1 MAIFAWFI
9 RTASKNICVN
19 IFMPKLLKPPRL
31 RPGDLIGV
39 VAPASPMKHDRL
51 ENGIRYL
58 EQLGYKVKL
67 GKFVYEEH
75 GYLAGRDQE
84 RAADLNRMFRDRRVK
99 AIFCIR
105 GGYGTPR
112 LLSQLDYDAI
122 RAHPKIFVGYS
133 DITALQFAML
143 RHAGLVTF
151 SGPMVASEMGKG
163 IDPFTEE
170 NFWRLLTRPEPLG
183 DLVRPAN
190 GQYQVITPG
199 KISGPLF
206 GGCLSL
212 VTCLIGTPHFPRHQ
226 ASVFFMEEIGEAP
239 YRIDRML
246 TQLREAGILQRL
258 GGFVLGQMTDC
269 VPTDNEPSQTL
280 DDLMNDFIKPLK
292 IPALAGL
299 DYGHVDVKYTLPF
312 GVRVELNVRR
322 DKQQLRIVESAV
334 S

>member
-1 MAIFAWFI
+1 
-9 RTASKNICVN
+9 
-19 IFMPKLLKPPRL
+19 MPTLLKPPRL
-31 RPGDLIGV
+31 RPGDVIGV

-58 EQLGYKVKL
+58 ERLGYKTKV
-67 GKFVYEEH
+67 GKAVYREH
-75 GYLAGRDQE
+75 GYLAGRDRD
-84 RAADLNRMFRDRRVK
+84 RAEDLNRMFRDPRVN

-112 LLSQLDYDAI
+112 LLPLLDYDAI

-133 DITALQFAML
+133 DITAVQLAML
-143 RHAGLVTF
+143 QRTGLVTF

-170 NFWRLLTRPEPLG
+170 NFWRMVTHPEPFGEMTRPAAG
-183 DLVRPAN
+183 RYDL
-190 GQYQVITPG
+190 ITRG
-199 KISGPLF
+199 SAAGPII

-212 VTCLIGTPHFPRHQ
+212 VVSLVGSPYFPET
-226 ASVFFMEEIGEAP
+226 SGSIFCVEEIGEAP

-246 TQLREAGILQRL
+246 AQLREAGILKNIA
-258 GGFVLGQMTDC
+258 GFVLGQMNDC

-280 DDLMNDFIKPLK
+280 DDLMRDFIKPLK
-292 IPALAGL
+292 IPAIAGL
-299 DYGHVDVKYTLPF
+299 DYGHVDVKHTLPF
-312 GVRVELNVRR
+312 GVRAELSARGTQS
-322 DKQQLRIVESAV
+322 KLKIVESAV